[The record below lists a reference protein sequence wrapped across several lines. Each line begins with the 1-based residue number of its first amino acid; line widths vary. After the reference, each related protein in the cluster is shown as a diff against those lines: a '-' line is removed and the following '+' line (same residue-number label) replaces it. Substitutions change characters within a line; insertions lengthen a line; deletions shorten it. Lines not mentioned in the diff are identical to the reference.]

1 LLLGPLCALKLVSLP
16 SLILL
21 PVAPLVVL
29 LGGSTL
35 ILLRSG
41 PSLVRASL
49 LRTSLVCTSLVC
61 TSLVC
66 TRLII
71 ASPIHPSL
79 LRFPTAPVAARTLL
93 ILRRRL
99 YVLILVLLLVLIR
112 LAASIVSTAL
122 RLCYRRHEQERRCSR
137 EYPYVFHT
145 SPQSFEF
152 HIMKYPR
159 KGRACRATGR
169 NIGRGISGQVSHRCR
184 TAVRRLTSAQSA
196 ASPGT
201 VRAT

>member
-49 LRTSLVCTSLVC
+49 LRTSLVC